1 MIFSY
6 VFSIISTSN
15 QDIVDRLDKN
25 KNEMTDLIRQL
36 IGKCILIKE
45 DQDSLSVSN
54 LQSLDELKKSHIEQL
69 VILKE
74 NLIEEI
80 RFKVDNR
87 F

>member
-1 MIFSY
+1 M
-6 VFSIISTSN
+6 SN

-25 KNEMTDLIRQL
+25 NNEMTDLIRQL

-45 DQDSLSVSN
+45 DQDSLSVSYLN
-54 LQSLDELKKSHIEQL
+54 SLDEKSHSEQL
-69 VILKE
+69 AILKE

-80 RFKVDNR
+80 RFKVAHR